1 MDPEGRFMV
10 VAGKIGPGET
20 EVEDKITLLLDIGWL
35 LHGPMHFDAEERHPT
50 PGKPGTP
57 RILCNVRQP
66 MWRP

>member
-20 EVEDKITLLLDIGWL
+20 EVEDKITLLLKDGWL
-35 LHGPMHFDAEERHPT
+35 LHGPMHFGDEVRTSTHGVPDST
-50 PGKPGTP
+50 
-57 RILCNVRQP
+57 RILCNVRQA